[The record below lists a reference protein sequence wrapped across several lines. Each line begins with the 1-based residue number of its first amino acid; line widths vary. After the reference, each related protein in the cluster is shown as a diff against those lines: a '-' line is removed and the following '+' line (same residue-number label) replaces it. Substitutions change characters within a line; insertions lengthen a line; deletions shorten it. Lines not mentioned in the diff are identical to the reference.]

1 MPDTRWTLEQKR
13 QHVGAWRA
21 SGLSRVT
28 FCEQHNIPHKSM
40 RYWPKDIA
48 RADRKAHGPTFIP
61 VSVSGLPES
70 RVTTATAPADE
81 LVSLYL
87 PGGIRLCCR
96 AAQLA
101 DVFRA
106 LRHADT

>member
-1 MPDTRWTLEQKR
+1 MAGQWTFPDG
-13 QHVGAWRA
+13 V
-21 SGLSRVT
+21 
-28 FCEQHNIPHKSM
+28 CEQHNIPNKSM

-48 RADRKAHGPTFIP
+48 RADRKEQGPAFIP

-70 RVTTATAPADE
+70 RGTTAPAAGE
-81 LVSLYL
+81 PVSLYL

-101 DVFRA
+101 DVFRE
-106 LRHADT
+106 LRHDDI

>member
-1 MPDTRWTLEQKR
+1 MAGQWTFPDG
-13 QHVGAWRA
+13 V
-21 SGLSRVT
+21 
-28 FCEQHNIPHKSM
+28 CEQHNIPNKSM

-48 RADRKAHGPTFIP
+48 RADRNEQGPAFIP

-70 RVTTATAPADE
+70 RGTTATAAGEP
-81 LVSLYL
+81 VSLYL

-101 DVFRA
+101 DVFRE
-106 LRHADT
+106 LRHDDI

>member
-1 MPDTRWTLEQKR
+1 MAGQWTFPDG
-13 QHVGAWRA
+13 V
-21 SGLSRVT
+21 
-28 FCEQHNIPHKSM
+28 CEQHNIPNKSM

-48 RADRKAHGPTFIP
+48 RADRKEQGPAFIP

-70 RVTTATAPADE
+70 RGTTATAAGE
-81 LVSLYL
+81 SVSLYL

-101 DVFRA
+101 DVFRE
-106 LRHADT
+106 LRHDDI

>member
-1 MPDTRWTLEQKR
+1 MAGQWTFPDG
-13 QHVGAWRA
+13 V
-21 SGLSRVT
+21 
-28 FCEQHNIPHKSM
+28 CEQHNIPNKSM

-48 RADRKAHGPTFIP
+48 RADRKEQGPAFIP

-70 RVTTATAPADE
+70 RGTTATAAGEP
-81 LVSLYL
+81 VSLYL

-101 DVFRA
+101 DVFRE

>member
-1 MPDTRWTLEQKR
+1 MAGQWTFPDG
-13 QHVGAWRA
+13 V
-21 SGLSRVT
+21 
-28 FCEQHNIPHKSM
+28 CEQHNIPNKSM

-48 RADRKAHGPTFIP
+48 RADRKEQGPAFIP

-70 RVTTATAPADE
+70 RGTAATAAGEP
-81 LVSLYL
+81 VSLYL

-101 DVFRA
+101 DVFRE
-106 LRHADT
+106 LRHDDI

>member
-1 MPDTRWTLEQKR
+1 MAGQWTFPDG
-13 QHVGAWRA
+13 V
-21 SGLSRVT
+21 
-28 FCEQHNIPHKSM
+28 CEQHNIPNKSM

-48 RADRKAHGPTFIP
+48 RADRKEQGPAFIP

-70 RVTTATAPADE
+70 RGTTATAAGEP
-81 LVSLYL
+81 VSLYL

-101 DVFRA
+101 DVFRE
-106 LRHADT
+106 LRHDDI